1 MDFDEI
7 FGGQR
12 VMAILRGLPPD
23 ETVALATRLWDA
35 GVTVLEVPIGT
46 AEAVDSLRAA
56 VAAAAGRGLRVG
68 AGTVITP
75 AQARAAA
82 DAGARY
88 TVAPGLDLTVL
99 AASLA
104 TGLPHLPGVGTAS
117 EVQQAYAAGCR
128 WVKAFPAKALGAAW
142 ISAMRG
148 PFPEVRFVATGGLRV
163 GDAQPFLA
171 AGASVVA
178 LGAAL
183 ADPDQLTAVGGLLR
197 G

>member
-1 MDFDEI
+1 
-7 FGGQR
+7 
-12 VMAILRGLPPD
+12 
-23 ETVALATRLWDA
+23 
-35 GVTVLEVPIGT
+35 
-46 AEAVDSLRAA
+46 
-56 VAAAAGRGLRVG
+56 
-68 AGTVITP
+68 
-75 AQARAAA
+75 
-82 DAGARY
+82 
-88 TVAPGLDLTVL
+88 L
-99 AASLA
+99 AA
-104 TGLPHLPGVGTAS
+104 GLPHLPGVGTAS

-183 ADPDQLTAVGGLLR
+183 ADPEQLTAVGGLLR